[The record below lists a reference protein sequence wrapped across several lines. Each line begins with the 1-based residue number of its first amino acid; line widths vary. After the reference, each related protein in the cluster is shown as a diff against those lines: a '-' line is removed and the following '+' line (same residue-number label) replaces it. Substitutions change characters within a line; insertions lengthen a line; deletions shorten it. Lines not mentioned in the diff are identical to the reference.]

1 MPPRND
7 VLKRYSAKPD
17 PKGNAKKNWK
27 HQALMK
33 QKIYI
38 LFLLF
43 GLLLV
48 PQVNYAQ
55 VDFNK
60 KPDDDL
66 GDIEDKFQELF
77 YEALKQKGIEN
88 YDRSVEALLKCIV
101 LDNSVAVLYFELGK
115 NYVLLKN
122 FGSAEEALKKAVSK
136 EPDNEWFL
144 DELYGFYVD
153 QNDFD
158 KAIKTVKQLV
168 KCHPD
173 YKENLAALYVKT
185 KEYNEALKILD
196 DLDAEFG
203 ISVARDLMRNQI
215 YAATGRKKDQIKNLQ
230 ARVESN
236 PDKETNYL
244 QLILRYSEN
253 NEKEKAFETAKEL
266 LKINPNSQ
274 IVHLALYKFYLDE
287 NNAEKAIES
296 MKIVI
301 KSPEIKPEAKLKVL
315 TDFVQFVGGHPEYED
330 DLVEATALVGDSNNS
345 KTLIELGQY
354 YLAKKNKIKALEYF
368 EASLKIDE
376 DNFNVLRNVLLLYID
391 LQKFSLAEKRS
402 NEVLQKYPA
411 QPLFYLINGVALNNL
426 NEPKKAVEALE
437 AGLDYIIDDIKM
449 EIDFYKQL
457 SIAYGSLNN
466 TAKVKSFSDKVKQ
479 LETPN

>member
-1 MPPRND
+1 
-7 VLKRYSAKPD
+7 
-17 PKGNAKKNWK
+17 
-27 HQALMK
+27 MK
-33 QKIYI
+33 QQIYI
-38 LFLLF
+38 VFLLF

-48 PQVNYAQ
+48 PQANYAQ

-66 GDIEDKFQELF
+66 GDFEDKFQESF

-88 YDRSVEALLKCIV
+88 YDRSVEALLKCIE

-122 FGSAEEALKKAVSK
+122 FGSAEDALKKAVSK
-136 EPDNEWFL
+136 DPDNEWFL
-144 DELYGFYVD
+144 DELYGFYIE

-168 KCHPD
+168 KYHPD

-185 KEYNEALKILD
+185 KEYNDALKIID

-203 ISVARDLMRNQI
+203 ISISRDIMRNQI
-215 YAATGRKKDQIKNLQ
+215 YEATGRKKDQIKNLQ
-230 ARVESN
+230 ARVEDN
-236 PDKETNYL
+236 PEKETNYL

-253 NEKEKAFETAKEL
+253 NETDKAFETAKEL
-266 LKINPNSQ
+266 LKISPNSQ
-274 IVHLALYKFYLDE
+274 IVHLALYKFYLDD

-296 MKIVI
+296 MKIVV

-315 TDFVQFVGGHPEYED
+315 TDFVQFVGSHPEYED

-354 YLAKKNKIKALEYF
+354 YLAKKNKPKALEYF
-368 EASLKIDE
+368 EAALKIDE

-402 NEVLQKYPA
+402 NDVLQKYPA

-426 NEPKKAVEALE
+426 NEPKKAIEALE
-437 AGLDYIIDDIKM
+437 TGLDYIIEDTKM

-466 TAKVKSFSDKVKQ
+466 TAKVKAFSDKVKK
-479 LETPN
+479 LESSN